1 MSRPR
6 TVLAAALVAVGF
18 VAAGAALARGAFTDG
33 NDADLAASGRAGASP
48 TQRSAAPQDPSVRS
62 TKAPPTRVQA
72 WRDEVLREYSPL
84 AQSSLSAVRMITE
97 WNLGR
102 ATAADVAGRVEFALT
117 TSQET
122 VRALAVRTPLPGT
135 QPALTQYR
143 AGAGLYVLSMRTVL
157 AATALPDGDL
167 QSQLRRAAARQRDLG
182 DRLFDLAAT
191 SVAPLL
197 PPEPTFPGV
206 RLVRP
211 PDVPDYAA
219 MDLGVGPPLEAAAPV
234 PGPVRTYQDVRPD
247 QAVNRWVQMVA
258 DLDAASDA
266 EYAELLRT
274 GASGELAAAARRL
287 VAAADRLHRLP
298 DPRGARGVST
308 QVQLGMLV
316 AADGLRAA
324 QAASMTPTAERR
336 RLQQVAQEL
345 GALAQVLRTA
355 RP

>member
-1 MSRPR
+1 VSRPR
-6 TVLAAALVAVGF
+6 TVLAAALVAVGV
-18 VAAGAALARGAFTDG
+18 VAAGAALARGAITDG

-102 ATAADVAGRVEFALT
+102 ATAADVAGGVEFALT

-247 QAVNRWVQMVA
+247 QAANRWVQAVA
-258 DLDAASDA
+258 DLDVPSDA

-298 DPRGARGVST
+298 DPRGARGVSN
-308 QVQLGMLV
+308 QVQLGLLV

-324 QAASMTPTAERR
+324 QAATMTPTAERR

-345 GALAQVLRTA
+345 GALAQVLCA
-355 RP
+355 GRP